1 MKNIEF
7 IGNIPPEI
15 VEKAQSTLKKT
26 KSFHSGWKR
35 LSGLPSHLAY
45 RLDCNYRILLSETGN
60 AIVANHDAYSRK
72 IKNLK

>member
-1 MKNIEF
+1 MRDIEL

-15 VEKAQSTLKKT
+15 IKKAQSALKKT

-35 LSGLPSHLAY
+35 LSGLSSHLAY
-45 RLDCNYRILLSETGN
+45 RLDSNYRILLSETGN
-60 AIVANHDAYSRK
+60 AIVGNHDVYSRK